1 MYSNLINKARNV
13 TVEIHRR
20 SGDKLAGRILDVDEV
35 FIEVEVRLDRN
46 GKFIGDRATFDN
58 PGDGARRDRILV
70 SLGDIS
76 LIA

>member
-20 SGDKLAGRILDVDEV
+20 SGSKLAGRILDVDEV
-35 FIEVEVRLDRN
+35 FIEVEVKIDKAGNFVTERPAFDAAGSDVRL
-46 GKFIGDRATFDN
+46 
-58 PGDGARRDRILV
+58 DRILV
-70 SLGDIS
+70 NIADIG